1 MNNKKIMEYVGL
13 LLISMYAGV
22 MTQITTSSGFTKDQF
37 FNSLVVGIV
46 SMCIG
51 LGLVFNKKKQAC

>member
-1 MNNKKIMEYVGL
+1 MEYVGL

-22 MTQITTSSGFTKDQF
+22 MTQITISSGFTKDQF
-37 FNSLVVGIV
+37 FNSLIVGIV